1 MLRLNIAH
9 KVRIH
14 NITTHRVLI
23 SSTLVCILYKESVTS
38 VNILHNR
45 QFSHALDFESCLSD
59 FKRWGL
65 LMHSLGS
72 SFTGLVVSMVI
83 TFSFDM
89 GGGQMLVVGL
99 SLGVEEEDCHRMWM

>member
-1 MLRLNIAH
+1 
-9 KVRIH
+9 
-14 NITTHRVLI
+14 
-23 SSTLVCILYKESVTS
+23 
-38 VNILHNR
+38 
-45 QFSHALDFESCLSD
+45 
-59 FKRWGL
+59 
-65 LMHSLGS
+65 MHSLGS